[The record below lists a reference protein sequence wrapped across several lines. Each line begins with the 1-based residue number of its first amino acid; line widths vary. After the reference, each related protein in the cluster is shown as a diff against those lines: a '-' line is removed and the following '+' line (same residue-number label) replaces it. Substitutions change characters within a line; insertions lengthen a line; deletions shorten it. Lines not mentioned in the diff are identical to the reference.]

1 MSMIQDWS
9 RGAQLYAPTLW
20 SMQLR
25 TAILLILMRK
35 GLISSPPHHCIF
47 DSVQEFIT
55 LRQILAEVDNQAQA
69 Y

>member
-1 MSMIQDWS
+1 
-9 RGAQLYAPTLW
+9 
-20 SMQLR
+20 MQLR

-55 LRQILAEVDNQAQA
+55 LRQILAEVDNQTQA
-69 Y
+69 C